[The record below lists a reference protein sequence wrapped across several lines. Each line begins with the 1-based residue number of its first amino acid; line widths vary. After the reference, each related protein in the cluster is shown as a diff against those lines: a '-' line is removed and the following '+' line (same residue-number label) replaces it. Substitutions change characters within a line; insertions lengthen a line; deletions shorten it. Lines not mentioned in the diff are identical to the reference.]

1 MKERGKAM
9 RILWKKG
16 KMFVVGLGL
25 SLVPAL
31 AMATPPTDFEVPTIS
46 MTAYYTIGGA
56 ILAALATPWIARKLV
71 KFMNRS

>member
-1 MKERGKAM
+1 MRRLKALVLSG
-9 RILWKKG
+9 IL
-16 KMFVVGLGL
+16 LA
-25 SLVPAL
+25 PAL
-31 AMATPPTDFEVPTIS
+31 ASATPPTDFEVPTIS